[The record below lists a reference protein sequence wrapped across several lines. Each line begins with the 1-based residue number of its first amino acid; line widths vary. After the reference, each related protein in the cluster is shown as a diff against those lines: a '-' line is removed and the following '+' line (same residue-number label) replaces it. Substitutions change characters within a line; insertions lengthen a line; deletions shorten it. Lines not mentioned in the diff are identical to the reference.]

1 MSQDEFPSTR
11 FQRGKIFAKT
21 GLDVGSG
28 VVRHVVRKTLDRNA
42 DTSEI
47 TRQTAGKVLN
57 EFTKLRGTALKLAQ
71 SMSLDQS
78 FLPEEVT
85 DILSQA
91 QYKVPP
97 INKALVRS
105 IFQKEFKAPPE
116 DLFLE
121 FEADAMAAAS
131 IGQVHRARLKD
142 GTKAAVKIQYPGVR
156 DSIDSDL
163 ALAKG
168 LFKRLVKR
176 GSDIDPYFEEIRST
190 LLQETDYLFEG
201 AEMERFHSRFASDRV
216 VTPRWI
222 RELSTQRILTMT
234 FIEGVHLGE
243 FLSGQPSQQERNHF
257 GQLLWDFFHE
267 QIQDH
272 REIHADTHPGNFLFT
287 PDGKLGVI
295 DFGCVKEFPEEFFR
309 DYLSLMPTHLSRD
322 EAEILALYRR
332 LGVISGDPERDPKE
346 KEYYLFARQY
356 GYLFVEPYEQE
367 RFDFGDPGYL
377 DRIKRYTRDVPFSN
391 EPRGN
396 KSFLYSTR
404 VHLGLYH
411 LLMKLGSVVDTR
423 RSRQIVERLVRREER
438 AHMETQWV

>member
-1 MSQDEFPSTR
+1 MSQNDFPSTR

-47 TRQTAGKVLN
+47 TRETAGKVLT

-97 INKALVRS
+97 INKALVRT
-105 IFQKEFKAPPE
+105 IFQKEFKTPPE
-116 DLFLE
+116 ELFQE
-121 FEADAMAAAS
+121 FEPEAMAAAS

-142 GTKAAVKIQYPGVR
+142 GTKVAVKIQYPGVR

-176 GSDIDPYFEEIRST
+176 GSDIEPYFDEIRST

-201 AEMERFHSRFASDRV
+201 EEMERFHTRFASDHV
-216 VTPRWI
+216 ITPRWI
-222 RELSTQRILTMT
+222 KELSTQRILTMT

-243 FLSGQPSQQERNHF
+243 FLEKKPSQEEKNHF

-272 REIHADTHPGNFLFT
+272 REVHADTHPGNFLFT

-309 DYLSLMPTHLSRD
+309 DYLSLMPTHLEKD
-322 EAEILALYRR
+322 EAKILALYQK
-332 LGVISGDPERDPKE
+332 LGVVTGDPQRDPKE
-346 KEYYLFARQY
+346 MEYYRFAKQY
-356 GYLFVEPYEQE
+356 GFLFVEPYEHD
-367 RFDFGDPGYL
+367 RFDFGAPDYQ
-377 DRIKRYTRDVPFSN
+377 DRIRRYTRDVPFSN

-411 LLMKLGSVVDTR
+411 LLMKLGAVVSTAE
-423 RSRQIVERLVRREER
+423 SRDIVERMTGIAEAV
-438 AHMETQWV
+438 